1 MTLFFRSHLPTD
13 WEHRDHLDLFSGP
26 TRVNLSAASPRSF
39 ANTTTS
45 RANGADPCD
54 AIPRRPSVP
63 LLIPPP
69 VVPSASQTSTP
80 RSVPASPPVIQTD
93 LRSNVSG
100 QHLDDQTLGSDSR
113 FNGFAGF
120 LASLALHLILLI
132 TLALLVR
139 PESSPLKL
147 VMEFSPFEEGEMAF
161 ETADVVSFEPP
172 ISSEPK
178 EQMASVNLE
187 LFEDISELEMPSRG
201 ASIITAESSRSE
213 SDAPSENTKPE
224 PKPDEGIRFFGTKA
238 YGNSFVYVLDM
249 SGSMAAGGGGRMA
262 RARKELIRSINELQP
277 HQTFCVLLYS
287 NWVRQMFDER
297 QLAKL
302 HPATPE
308 VKNKVASWLQSI
320 RPNGGTRPATA
331 LQTAGRLQ
339 PDAVFFLS
347 DGEFEYQ
354 APAGIHSAV
363 EGFLQRFGSA
373 RPNALRGNM
382 LGPFPQ
388 EVLAKY
394 DPKIVVHTIA
404 LESEA
409 SRRMMKRI
417 SDEKGGQHMF
427 IPAPNRNGMARR

>member
-1 MTLFFRSHLPTD
+1 MIHTNP
-13 WEHRDHLDLFSGP
+13 P
-26 TRVNLSAASPRSF
+26 ANAAGQQIDDEP
-39 ANTTTS
+39 
-45 RANGADPCD
+45 NGNE
-54 AIPRRPSVP
+54 S
-63 LLIPPP
+63 
-69 VVPSASQTSTP
+69 S
-80 RSVPASPPVIQTD
+80 
-93 LRSNVSG
+93 
-100 QHLDDQTLGSDSR
+100 

-147 VMEFSPFEEGEMAF
+147 VMEFSPYDEGEMAL
-161 ETADVVSFEPP
+161 ETAEVVSLEAP
-172 ISSEPK
+172 INADPTD
-178 EQMASVNLE
+178 QLASVNLE
-187 LFEDISELEMPSRG
+187 VFEDISDLELPTL
-201 ASIITAESSRSE
+201 ASSTSAAESSGSE
-213 SDAPSENTKPE
+213 SDSPNENAEPE
-224 PKPDEGIRFFGTKA
+224 PKKDDGIRFFGTKA

-277 HQTFCVLLYS
+277 HQTFYVLLYS

-308 VKNKVASWLQSI
+308 VKNKVAWWLRSI

-331 LQTAGRLQ
+331 LKTAGRLQ

-347 DGEFEYQ
+347 DGEFEYE
-354 APAGIHSAV
+354 APAGINSAV
-363 EGFLQRFGSA
+363 EGFLQGFGSA

-382 LGPFPQ
+382 IGPYPKD
-388 EVLAKY
+388 VLAKY

-409 SRRMMKRI
+409 SRRMMKQI